1 MAHPGDRAFNQSS
14 VALQLSLVRG
24 TSGLLGVTSIYV
36 FLALDTTGRKFF
48 SKPLEVRRGGF
59 CLVFFPICAGNGR
72 EGRVTA
78 STFFEGEGKVENRKQ
93 IKYTSML
100 PLKWRILK

>member
-1 MAHPGDRAFNQSS
+1 M
-14 VALQLSLVRG
+14 
-24 TSGLLGVTSIYV
+24 
-36 FLALDTTGRKFF
+36 
-48 SKPLEVRRGGF
+48 
-59 CLVFFPICAGNGR
+59 FFPIRAGNGR